1 MSNLLFIPS
10 KIRDKNMFAI
20 KYVFKELDNLVKNGD
35 WKPRPGLLTSLLENL
50 ALPLLKYRFQN
61 GARWSG

>member
-1 MSNLLFIPS
+1 
-10 KIRDKNMFAI
+10 MFAI